1 MKIFEKSGFAKE
13 SFRAG
18 CGEIIQ
24 YREYKN
30 GKVSKDIDWSHIH
43 KGIPR
48 GTVHIHKWNGSERGD
63 GRRLTPAEKKK
74 YETILQQIDK
84 DIKL

>member
-1 MKIFEKSGFAKE
+1 METNRIRGIHLSEQNKKMKIFEKSGFAKE

-48 GTVHIHKWNGSERGD
+48 GTVHIHNMEW
-63 GRRLTPAEKKK
+63 
-74 YETILQQIDK
+74 Q
-84 DIKL
+84 